1 MVFESNRP
9 FEIDSSLY
17 RPDSEAF
24 LLSKMEDP
32 KNPDLNTISPDTL
45 ADLIITQ
52 HTNFII
58 IDCRFDYEYN
68 GGHILN
74 AININSPSTMQE
86 FFFSE
91 KENISK
97 LMNTTIIFH
106 CEFS

>member
-1 MVFESNRP
+1 M
-9 FEIDSSLY
+9 DSSLY
-17 RPDSEAF
+17 KPDSDA
-24 LLSKMEDP
+24 LLLTKMEEAR
-32 KNPDLNTISPDTL
+32 NPDLNTISAETL

-74 AININSPSTMQE
+74 AVNINSPADMQN
-86 FFFSE
+86 FFFSD

-97 LMNTTIIFH
+97 LMNTAIIFH